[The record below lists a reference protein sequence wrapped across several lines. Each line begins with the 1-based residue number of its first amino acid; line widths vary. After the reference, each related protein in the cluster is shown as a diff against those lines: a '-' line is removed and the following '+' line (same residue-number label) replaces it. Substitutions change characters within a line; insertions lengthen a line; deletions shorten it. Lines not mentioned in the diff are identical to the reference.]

1 VPISRDFIL
10 EYLGSTPNLV
20 GSSLGLGALAVTAST
35 GLTGN
40 LWPATVAV
48 AYGVGVAV
56 ARLARP
62 GGEGHH
68 HGQPPPIARRAAR

>member
-1 VPISRDFIL
+1 MPISKDFIL
-10 EYLGSTPNLV
+10 DYLGSTPNLV
-20 GSSLGLGALAVTAST
+20 GSSLGLGVLAVTTST

-56 ARLARP
+56 ARLAKPSPR
-62 GGEGHH
+62 GHH
-68 HGQPPPIARRAAR
+68 GPPPPMARRAAR

>member
-1 VPISRDFIL
+1 VPISKDFIL
-10 EYLGSTPNLV
+10 DYLGSTPTLV
-20 GSSLGLGALAVTAST
+20 GSSLGLGALALTAST

-56 ARLARP
+56 ARLAKP
-62 GGEGHH
+62 SGGWH
-68 HGQPPPIARRAAR
+68 HGPPLPIARRAAR